1 MYICVCMCVERET
14 KREGQR
20 QRQRG
25 GREDCGSLSFY
36 CRKGNPF
43 QGPKVGSCLTLG
55 IELSK
60 ETHMLTK
67 QEILLRKGAWVES
80 SRVRDPG
87 ELLCHMARSLRFSGY
102 GISFQVVFSQS
113 FWLRVLPKMDGSEK
127 DSGRWLDTW
136 CHLLTFPEL
145 SLLMVAY

>member
-25 GREDCGSLSFY
+25 GREDYPSLSFY

-43 QGPKVGSCLTLG
+43 QGPTVGSCLPLG

-60 ETHMLTK
+60 ETYVLTE
-67 QEILLRKGAWVES
+67 QEILLGKV
-80 SRVRDPG
+80 PG
-87 ELLCHMARSLRFSGY
+87 QKAVG
-102 GISFQVVFSQS
+102 
-113 FWLRVLPKMDGSEK
+113 
-127 DSGRWLDTW
+127 
-136 CHLLTFPEL
+136 
-145 SLLMVAY
+145 